1 MTRPRAK
8 VQVQTSLER
17 WASERL
23 KRILKHRKD
32 TKRYGAEWPNQ
43 SLLLR
48 EIVQG
53 YLQEHPEMDPHAEAR
68 SRLIVALDMEP
79 RLVLEAASKLKGHV
93 GAYKVNSAFTS
104 QGSEMVSHLF
114 RNAGPVFLDLK
125 FNDIPNTVAN
135 HVIAVTEMGKGYKVG
150 APADPEVSMM
160 TMHIAAG
167 PAAMKAAIEAAR
179 TTAVNLRRPAPK
191 ILGITVLTSLSAE
204 DCEAVGMDIHGETDA
219 AAIQDIVLKRAKLA
233 AECGLDG
240 LVCSGKEVAAV
251 RAVVGDQMKLIVP
264 GIRPP
269 VEGGSEDDQTRVV
282 TPEKAIK
289 AGADFLVV
297 GRPIYGALDPAQAAD
312 EIVAQIAEALNG

>member
-1 MTRPRAK
+1 M
-8 VQVQTSLER
+8 
-17 WASERL
+17 
-23 KRILKHRKD
+23 D
-32 TKRYGAEWPNQ
+32 T
-43 SLLLR
+43 LT
-48 EIVQG
+48 
-53 YLQEHPEMDPHAEAR
+53 EAR

-93 GAYKVNSAFTS
+93 GAFKVNSAFTS
-104 QGSEMVSHLF
+104 QGPEMISHLF

-167 PAAMKAAIEAAR
+167 PAAMKAAVEAAR

-240 LVCSGKEVAAV
+240 IVCSGKEVAAV
-251 RAVVGDQMKLIVP
+251 REVVGSQMKLIVP
-264 GIRPP
+264 GIRPAP
-269 VEGGSEDDQTRVV
+269 PEGVGGSDDDQARVV

-297 GRPIYGALDPAQAAD
+297 GRPIYGANDPAQAAD
-312 EIVAQIAEALNG
+312 EIVEQIAEALNG